1 MIKVIMNGTTK
12 RWGEDWR
19 VLEVSDTNGSL
30 PVFVLEKNQGEHD
43 QRFFIVKLSVDKN
56 YILEKARLLFAAN

>member
-1 MIKVIMNGTTK
+1 MIKVILNGTTK

-30 PVFVLEKNQGEHD
+30 PVYVLEKNQGEHD
-43 QRFFIVKLSVDKN
+43 QRFFTVKLSVDKN
-56 YILEKARLLFAAN
+56 YILEKARLLFAAH